1 MNRSSRQT
9 RRPAREPKP
18 GKITRITHQVRNP
31 ERASIFIDGEFSF
44 GMPAIEVARRGLKSG
59 MDLTATD
66 IQELLAVDEIERAV
80 AAALAFVS
88 YRPRSERETRDRLR
102 QKGYEPPAVEAAI
115 DRMTGWGYLDD
126 EAFARWW
133 VENRAEHRPR
143 GKSLLASELRSK
155 GVAQEITSKVVAGA
169 EIDETG
175 AALDLARKR
184 LRSLSGLDAATR
196 DRRLSAY
203 LARRGFGWDVVGPVL
218 KEVASELDGESPQE

>member
-1 MNRSSRQT
+1 MNRSSRQP

-31 ERASIFIDGEFSF
+31 ERASIYLDGEFSF
-44 GMPAIEVARRGLKSG
+44 GMPAIEVARRGLKPG
-59 MDLTATD
+59 MELTATD
-66 IQELLAVDEIERAV
+66 IQEMLAVDEIERAV

-102 QKGYEPPAVEAAI
+102 QKGYEPSAVEAAI
-115 DRMTGWGYLDD
+115 ERMTGWGYLDD

-143 GKSLLASELRSK
+143 GKSLLTSELRAK
-155 GVAQEITSKVVAGA
+155 GVAQDITSEAVAA
-169 EIDETG
+169 SEIDEHA
-175 AALDLARKR
+175 AALELSRKR
-184 LRSLSGLDAATR
+184 MRSLSGLDAATR
-196 DRRLSAY
+196 DRRLGAF

-218 KEVASELDGESPQE
+218 KEIAGELDDS